1 MYFAL
6 FLVFVVASRADLCGR
21 LCVFDNQNCIG
32 GSWTKAGGDCQ
43 SYVHG
48 GPRGDFCYHIG
59 ATASICP
66 ASGPPVLP
74 SEVEGLIARR
84 LGSDAG
90 SSSTPSPE
98 SADFILPSSYNDH
111 WGYDDDHWGYDYD
124 HWGYDETP
132 TVAGVTGLNLPT
144 DDRQYDENVRVLSRD
159 AYNSDPANAAQDAQY
174 RGLADYLRNLQRSF
188 H

>member
-6 FLVFVVASRADLCGR
+6 FLIVFVVASRADLCGR
-21 LCVFDNQNCIG
+21 LCVFDKQNCIG

-48 GPRGDFCYHIG
+48 GPRGDFCYHID

-66 ASGPPVLP
+66 ASGPPVLA

-84 LGSDAG
+84 VGSDAG
-90 SSSTPSPE
+90 SSSTPSRE
-98 SADFILPSSYNDH
+98 SADFILPSSYN
-111 WGYDDDHWGYDYD
+111 D

-132 TVAGVTGLNLPT
+132 TVAGVTGLNLRVRGIT
-144 DDRQYDENVRVLSRD
+144 REEWDAAQEAQYRDRI
-159 AYNSDPANAAQDAQY
+159 NAAQDAQNH
-174 RGLADYLRNLQRSF
+174 RVRHLPDHLL
-188 H
+188 

>member
-6 FLVFVVASRADLCGR
+6 FLIVFVVASRADLCGR
-21 LCVFDNQNCIG
+21 LCVFDKQNCIG

-48 GPRGDFCYHIG
+48 GPRGDFCYHID

-66 ASGPPVLP
+66 ASGPPVLA

-84 LGSDAG
+84 VGSDAG
-90 SSSTPSPE
+90 SSSTPSRE
-98 SADFILPSSYNDH
+98 SADFILPSSYN
-111 WGYDDDHWGYDYD
+111 D